1 MSIVEWAV
9 KWNVPLAAVKEL
21 QASMGIGDFTPAGQA
36 GASEANVQSRVR
48 IAASRRGDRLFRNNV
63 GAGKQE
69 DGSFIRW
76 GLANE
81 SKEINRAIKSA
92 DLIGIRRVV
101 ITPEMVGRTIGQF
114 WSCEVKEA
122 GWRYTGTDRERAQ
135 KAWADLVVSMG
146 GHASFVTD
154 ESQI

>member
-1 MSIVEWAV
+1 MNLVEWAV
-9 KWNVPLAAVKEL
+9 KWNIPLAAVHDL
-21 QASMGIGDFTPAGQA
+21 QRSMGVEDFAPPATM

-48 IAASRRGDRLFRNNV
+48 IAASKRGDRLFRNNV

-69 DGSFIRW
+69 DGSFLRW

-81 SKEINRAIKSA
+81 SKEVNLKIKSG

-101 ITPEMVGRTIGQF
+101 ITPAMVGHTIGQF
-114 WSCEVKEA
+114 WSCEVKA
-122 GWRYTGTDRERAQ
+122 QGWRYTGTDRERAQ
-135 KAWADLVVSMG
+135 KAWMDMVVSLG
-146 GHASFVTD
+146 GLASFVTD